1 VVVGIED
8 IVERVK
14 YLSWKW
20 VLAMKRNSSG
30 LFYEWRVD
38 TSYKK
43 IVMKEDRYFLFFFAF
58 VLVFDSSGGRLIQ
71 LIRRYIRTDQAL
83 FPWESNPIF
92 PGYVLGRSL
101 PLEPK
106 QI

>member
-1 VVVGIED
+1 VGIED

-43 IVMKEDRYFLFFFAF
+43 IVMKEDRYFLFFLLSYRFSTHQ
-58 VLVFDSSGGRLIQ
+58 VGD
-71 LIRRYIRTDQAL
+71 
-83 FPWESNPIF
+83 
-92 PGYVLGRSL
+92 
-101 PLEPK
+101 
-106 QI
+106 